1 MSMEQSEII
10 TRLSSFPGE
19 WDELLKEEKEKE
31 YFKKLVELV
40 SEEYMKNIVH
50 PSLDN
55 VYHALSLVNPHEVR
69 VIIIGQD
76 PYFNPDQA
84 NGLAFSVNDGVR
96 FPPSLLN
103 IYKELNIEYGYP
115 IPKHGSLDKWAEQG
129 VLLLNASLTLR
140 DGAANSHS
148 KFGWMNFTDSII
160 RKIDSLNNNVV
171 YLLWVNF
178 AKKKMELIHSKNA
191 YVIYCAHPSPLS
203 ASRGFFHSG
212 CFKKCNEH
220 LKEIGEKEINFRID

>member
-103 IYKELNIEYGYP
+103 IYKEL
-115 IPKHGSLDKWAEQG
+115 
-129 VLLLNASLTLR
+129 
-140 DGAANSHS
+140 
-148 KFGWMNFTDSII
+148 
-160 RKIDSLNNNVV
+160 
-171 YLLWVNF
+171 
-178 AKKKMELIHSKNA
+178 
-191 YVIYCAHPSPLS
+191 
-203 ASRGFFHSG
+203 
-212 CFKKCNEH
+212 
-220 LKEIGEKEINFRID
+220 